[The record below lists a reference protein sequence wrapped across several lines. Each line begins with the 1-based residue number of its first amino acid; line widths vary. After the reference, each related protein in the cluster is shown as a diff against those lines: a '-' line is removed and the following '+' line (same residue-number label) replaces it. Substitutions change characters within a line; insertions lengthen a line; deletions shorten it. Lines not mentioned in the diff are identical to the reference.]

1 MRQFLLVVRTG
12 SDPHR
17 RGWLLPHVS
26 DSPVRFQV
34 AADQA
39 ARKHV
44 GDSRNRGWRLEPS
57 PLTPALAPAH
67 AADGDR

>member
-44 GDSRNRGWRLEPS
+44 GDSRNRG
-57 PLTPALAPAH
+57 
-67 AADGDR
+67 GD